1 MGREEKQ
8 RQCASFAPN
17 IFLASEPDRF
27 SFELAYTFMIQI
39 YTKYT
44 LKYTKYT
51 PNIHTNFASEPDPFF
66 VSWLTPSRSLSLDLD
81 LVRARHL
88 LKCKIELKLD
98 SFYFELATNFQIHFQ
113 EYQVKLQ
120 VRMPWYEYEPLL
132 TYG

>member
-1 MGREEKQ
+1 M
-8 RQCASFAPN
+8 
-17 IFLASEPDRF
+17 
-27 SFELAYTFMIQI
+27 
-39 YTKYT
+39 
-44 LKYTKYT
+44 
-51 PNIHTNFASEPDPFF
+51 
-66 VSWLTPSRSLSLDLD
+66 SWLTPSRSLSLDLD

-132 TYG
+132 TYGCTRSRPGVQVDILILIVALIFMKIFMHIVLLFVL